1 MAEVRPDVTP
11 EAEWIKRAQR
21 GEHEAFGHLVE
32 RFQRRVFSLVYHL
45 LRRRDEVED
54 LAQEIFLKAFKA
66 IRSYNFESSFA
77 TWLSRIAVNHCYDY
91 LRRERASRV
100 SYYWQMSEESQR
112 SVESRLETHGEAAL
126 NAEELAALQ
135 DLVGKLLA
143 RAPAD
148 DRVILT
154 LKELEGCSVEEIAEI
169 LKLKTST
176 VKVRLHRAR
185 KRMLEDFKRWRQSP
199 AASEAGQGK

>member
-1 MAEVRPDVTP
+1 MAGTKPFVPEEVD
-11 EAEWIKRAQR
+11 WIKRAQR
-21 GEHEAFGHLVE
+21 GEREAFGYLAE

-54 LAQEIFLKAFKA
+54 LSQEIFLKAFKA

-91 LRRERASRV
+91 LRHERASRV
-100 SYYWQMSEESQR
+100 SYYWQMSEEGQR
-112 SVESRLETHGEAAL
+112 DVESRAEAASEDGL
-126 NAEELAALQ
+126 TAEERAALH
-135 DLVGKLLA
+135 DLVKKLLA

-154 LKELEGCSVEEIAEI
+154 LKELEGCSVEEIAET
-169 LKLKTST
+169 LKLKPST

-185 KRMLEDFKRWRQSP
+185 KRMLEDFKRWRQGP
-199 AASEAGQGK
+199 VQGRAGQER